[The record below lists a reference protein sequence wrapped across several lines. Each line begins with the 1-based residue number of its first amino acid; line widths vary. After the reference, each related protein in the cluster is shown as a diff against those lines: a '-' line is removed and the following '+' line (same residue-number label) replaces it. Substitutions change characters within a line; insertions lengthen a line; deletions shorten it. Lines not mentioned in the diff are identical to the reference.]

1 MMAQQCGRSEVRGGG
16 GAAASDIQ
24 PGLQQEAGP
33 LWLGMSSPQ
42 TSLFMGS
49 HFIPFF
55 FLLLLSTYVLS
66 GAITDT

>member
-1 MMAQQCGRSEVRGGG
+1 MRSRAG
-16 GAAASDIQ
+16 GAAASDVQ
-24 PGLQQEAGP
+24 PGLQQKAGP
-33 LWLGMSSPQ
+33 LWLGMSSLQ

-55 FLLLLSTYVLS
+55 SLLLLSTYVLS